1 MTGKLDSFDIYPA
14 MWIKMA
20 VLVELN
26 FIRTEKGEVV
36 NNDRHLPCSHAKEK
50 MLL

>member
-36 NNDRHLPCSHAKEK
+36 NKRPAFA
-50 MLL
+50 MLTR